1 MVYRARVAVTFTSYA
16 TKCLTVIDGQFRHKE
31 ASEAMDRMVAKAKM
45 EKMVKMEPQNGL
57 NQISI
62 QNFQLCQNGLA
73 VPQVQP

>member
-1 MVYRARVAVTFTSYA
+1 MVVTCASYA
-16 TKCLTVIDGQFRHKE
+16 TKCLTVIDGLFRHKE
-31 ASEAMDRMVAKAKM
+31 ASEAMDRMVDTAKM

-62 QNFQLCQNGLA
+62 QNFQLCQNDLA

>member
-1 MVYRARVAVTFTSYA
+1 
-16 TKCLTVIDGQFRHKE
+16 
-31 ASEAMDRMVAKAKM
+31 MDRMVDTAKM